1 MSLAVLKQLIGTSIL
16 AQLQARRSCKTR
28 VMNILRFWKSQEAVF
43 SENLDEF
50 GSVEAPDWYE
60 YSSAITGP

>member
-16 AQLQARRSCKTR
+16 ALLQARRSCKTR
-28 VMNILRFWKSQEAVF
+28 VMSILRVWKSQQVVF

-50 GSVEAPDWYE
+50 GSVEAADWYE
-60 YSSAITGP
+60 YSGAVTGP

>member
-16 AQLQARRSCKTR
+16 AQLQARRISKTR
-28 VMNILRFWKSQEAVF
+28 VMSILRFWKHEEIVF

-60 YSSAITGP
+60 YSGAVTDP

>member
-16 AQLQARRSCKTR
+16 AQLQARTISETR
-28 VMNILRFWKSQEAVF
+28 VMNILRFWKSQEVVF

-50 GSVEAPDWYE
+50 SSVEMPDWYE
-60 YSSAITGP
+60 YSSAVTGP